1 MLALPAHGF
10 VMLSLPKCA
19 STSMVKAVAG
29 QAEMVLRINPKL
41 KHINCAQFHE
51 LMVPVLRKGGYQRK
65 DYEVVSL
72 FREPVEW
79 LESWWRYRKRPALSE
94 ENSRRFTGDQ
104 SFEEFTIDYLERK
117 TKVGGWPACFIA
129 MSDDLD
135 IGVDRLFAL
144 ERPEA
149 WQGVDNRQARQGTS
163 VSAPTTSPPVR
174 QPPELLPA
182 TRARLEEYFAP
193 EYDIYSHLSETGT
206 WAPPKGYVPDGSDLR
221 RTTTRDR
228 APATARTTI
237 RSISSSHVGRS
248 SIRPT
253 T

>member
-41 KHINCAQFHE
+41 KHINCAQFHD

-79 LESWWRYRKRPALSE
+79 LESWWRYRKRPALHE
-94 ENSRRFTGDQ
+94 ENSRRYTGDQ
-104 SFEEFTIDYLERK
+104 TFEEFTVDYLERK
-117 TKVGGWPACFIA
+117 RKVRGRPARFIA

-144 ERPEA
+144 ERPDA
-149 WQGVDNRQARQGTS
+149 WQSWITDKLGSEVTFGTDNVSIVRQA
-163 VSAPTTSPPVR
+163 
-174 QPPELLPA
+174 PELTPE
-182 TRARLEEYFAP
+182 TRARLEAYFAP
-193 EYDIYSHLSETGT
+193 EYDIYSHLRETGS
-206 WAPPKGYVPDGSDLR
+206 WAPPQGYVP
-221 RTTTRDR
+221 
-228 APATARTTI
+228 TA
-237 RSISSSHVGRS
+237 
-248 SIRPT
+248 
-253 T
+253 